1 METVKSTAEG
11 KVILHNVSWET
22 YERLLADHV
31 DGSGPRFAYDRGE
44 MEIMRPSPE
53 HEKINRRMAQLA
65 LAVAEALRR
74 SRCSLTVPSGESER
88 LAFTRHRGIAFE
100 AARSSLSRTSA
111 S

>member
-1 METVKSTAEG
+1 MDEIARLGDLYQDQGLVFTTDTGAPVNPSNLRQRSLVK
-11 KVILHNVSWET
+11 
-22 YERLLADHV
+22 LL
-31 DGSGPRFAYDRGE
+31 
-44 MEIMRPSPE
+44 
-53 HEKINRRMAQLA
+53 
-65 LAVAEALRR
+65 ALRR